1 MADAKRRLP
10 VLKSDDAPG
19 EVRPA
24 RHWIGFG
31 ALMIFTAWLPLAYA
45 GEAIVAKWA
54 PLAEG
59 STGAR
64 PLAGSLASVLLPL
77 ALAAAG
83 GGFVVGRFGKPAA
96 AREAALAGL
105 TAGATAVLLTALAGG
120 WSLSSLVVTALTTLF
135 AGVGGAL
142 GVRGRPA

>member
-19 EVRPA
+19 DARPA
-24 RHWIGFG
+24 WHWIGFG
-31 ALMIFTAWLPLAYA
+31 ALMIFTAWLPLAYV
-45 GEAIVAKWA
+45 GEALVARWA
-54 PLAEG
+54 PLGEGSAEG
-59 STGAR
+59 RSF
-64 PLAGSLASVLLPL
+64 AGPLASVLVPV

-96 AREAALAGL
+96 AREAGLAGL
-105 TAGATAVLLTALAGG
+105 AAGAVAVAFTALSGG
-120 WSLSSLVVTALTTLF
+120 WSPLSLVVTALTTLF

-142 GVRGRPA
+142 GRRGRPA